1 MDRVRNGGPPGM
13 PDGITSANRNSP
25 DMQPREGTCSAIR
38 RNIEAVRKLEAEF
51 NENRTLSDRIADGIG
66 GFTGSF
72 SFVVIHAIWVGA
84 WLLWNSAAP
93 QDWRWDPFPF
103 ILLCMIVSTESI
115 FLSTFVLMK
124 QNRMAKREDMRAHL
138 DLQINL
144 LSEREMTLVLQ
155 LLQRISTR
163 LGVRLSGEEIGE
175 LSEETSVEALATE
188 LRESLPEE

>member
-1 MDRVRNGGPPGM
+1 MER
-13 PDGITSANRNSP
+13 
-25 DMQPREGTCSAIR
+25 RERTCSAIR
-38 RNIEAVRKLEAEF
+38 QNIEAVRKLDEEF
-51 NENRTLSDRIADGIG
+51 TRNRTVSDRIADAIG
-66 GFTGSF
+66 GFTGSLT
-72 SFVVIHAIWVGA
+72 FVVIHAISITAWVV
-84 WLLWNSAAP
+84 WNVAAP
-93 QDWRWDPFPF
+93 EARRFDPFPF
-103 ILLCMIVSTESI
+103 VLLSVMVSCEAI

-124 QNRMAKREDMRAHL
+124 QNRMSKREDMRARL

-163 LGVRLSGEEIGE
+163 LGVRLSTEEIEE

>member
-1 MDRVRNGGPPGM
+1 M
-13 PDGITSANRNSP
+13 PNHS
-25 DMQPREGTCSAIR
+25 EGTCSAIR
-38 RNIEAVRKLEAEF
+38 RNIEAVRKLEEDF
-51 NENRTLSDRIADGIG
+51 TQRRTLSDRVADTIG
-66 GFTGSF
+66 GFSGSLG
-72 SFVVIHAIWVGA
+72 FVVLHALWIAG
-84 WLLWNSAAP
+84 WLAWNSLAP
-93 QDWRWDPFPF
+93 KPLRWDPFPF
-103 ILLCMIVSTESI
+103 ILLSVMVSCEAI

-124 QNRMAKREDMRAHL
+124 QNRMSKREDLRAHL

-163 LGVRLSGEEIGE
+163 LGVRLSGEEIDE